1 MKLGYAVTSMKGV
14 KKILIFILIILLML
28 TGIST
33 AGFQESAEMSIDKG
47 LYNRNAILLKNA
59 QFDTS
64 IPQPAVVSSD
74 ILSISQ
80 YPSDVDGYY
89 IVQFTGCIREEW
101 KQAVSDTGAVIFDY
115 VPNNAFVVRMD
126 PSVKSRV
133 GSLDEVQ
140 WIGIYQPS
148 YRISPALSSAISNA
162 ADVSAVTQ
170 EGSIGGEAAY
180 EDIIILLFDVND
192 NELLSG
198 IENHGG
204 EIVDNAGDIIR
215 VRIDGN
221 KIPDIAIINDVSWIE
236 KYIQPVIL
244 NDIAANIT
252 NVYDVR
258 NTFGLTGSGQI
269 VAVADTGL
277 DTGFN
282 DATMH
287 DDIEGRIVA
296 LHAWWSGYGDTG
308 AEDNSGHGTHV
319 AGSVL
324 GNGSCSNGQYAG
336 MAPEAQLVFQALQ
349 YEGVG
354 YGLVNGTLYTPTNLS
369 LLFQEAYNDG
379 AKIHSNSWGSDDET
393 EFGNYT
399 SRSQYVDDFMWDN
412 PDMLIVFAAGNE
424 VVTGSV
430 TPPGTAKNALTIGA
444 SENDRPSKGS
454 VSDNIN
460 EIAYFSSKGP
470 TDDNRIKPDVVA
482 PGTYIISTRSTMPDA
497 NYSWGVVN
505 SYYAYG
511 GGTSMATPLTAGTA
525 ALVRQYYVK
534 YEYISPSAALLKATL
549 INGAANMSHSS
560 NDQGWGRVDIEESLF
575 PVSPRTMRYHDD
587 TSLNTSE
594 SWNVSYY
601 FSDISET
608 LKITLVWTD
617 APSAVFVGTTLVNN
631 LDLTVTGP
639 GGTYYGN
646 GAPESVNN
654 VEQVELSSPP
664 IGLYTLKVNGTNIP
678 LGPQPFALVISGALD
693 VTPLVITSATAFP
706 ATIEAN
712 GSDNTTFNVTATG
725 SGGIASVTMNL
736 TAIGGSPTQALTN
749 NSGIWQY
756 TTNTTALGTF
766 HMPVNVTDNMGSSN
780 TSVNITLNTTD
791 ATSPTSNTPSNTEYP
806 ANTTASFD
814 KWILTD
820 LHPGYYRVL
829 RNETQ
834 IVFPTLWTNNT
845 NITVPINTNISLDDF
860 NYTIQY
866 NDSAG
871 NNGTPNTVIITINDT
886 VPPYASG
893 ESPANNSQVNDNT
906 PQISVNITDNASGVN
921 PASIEMTVN
930 GSTVTP
936 TISPIAGGYNVF
948 NLTTIPFS
956 HTQVVNIT
964 VNTTDNNN
972 NVLNHIW
979 SFNVDGNTPNVTKA
993 NATPATIESDGI
1005 DTTNL
1010 SVSVSATD
1018 SFSGINSVSINL
1030 STIGGSA
1037 TAAMTN
1043 SSVTYWIITN
1053 ATGVGNGTY
1062 YLPVNATDNLG
1073 NSNTSVSITL
1083 HVNDTTKPIL
1093 SDNLPLSGT
1102 NDTTP
1107 AISINA
1113 TDRGSGIN
1121 TSSTEM
1127 KVEGVQ
1133 VLLAST
1139 FSGFTFNFINTTTTA
1154 YNHGDTVNITFNV
1167 SDIEGHSNNTSWM
1180 FYIDNVAPTITITSP
1195 ADGYSIT
1202 ASSVTVT
1209 GTVNGTGSPPTMT
1222 VNGATAVDTINST
1235 TFTGTFSATAPLLF
1249 GANTIY
1255 ANVTDAAENINST
1268 FINVIR
1274 TTASTTSSSSG
1285 GGGSSGTSGEDFNN
1299 IAETQTQRVSIF
1311 KGDNV
1316 SYSFENTLNPIININ
1331 FTAKVSAGKV
1341 ASKIEVLRNTSSMV
1355 DTTAPG
1361 KVYNNINIWVGNYG
1375 WATGNNIK
1383 DMTISFTVPL
1393 DWITSNNIDKG
1404 SIALYRY
1411 NDDSWG
1417 RLPTSVITRNEN
1429 NITFTSSTPGFSP
1442 FAISGETVSTPAV
1455 IPTAHNIPAPV
1466 ATHSSNITSSS
1477 QTNEIE
1483 PGNKEG
1489 TIMLWVMFI
1498 IIILAVTV
1506 IIYRKKDEILQG
1518 INNIRQQRRR

>member
-1 MKLGYAVTSMKGV
+1 
-14 KKILIFILIILLML
+14 
-28 TGIST
+28 
-33 AGFQESAEMSIDKG
+33 
-47 LYNRNAILLKNA
+47 
-59 QFDTS
+59 
-64 IPQPAVVSSD
+64 
-74 ILSISQ
+74 
-80 YPSDVDGYY
+80 
-89 IVQFTGCIREEW
+89 
-101 KQAVSDTGAVIFDY
+101 
-115 VPNNAFVVRMD
+115 
-126 PSVKSRV
+126 
-133 GSLDEVQ
+133 
-140 WIGIYQPS
+140 
-148 YRISPALSSAISNA
+148 
-162 ADVSAVTQ
+162 
-170 EGSIGGEAAY
+170 
-180 EDIIILLFDVND
+180 
-192 NELLSG
+192 
-198 IENHGG
+198 
-204 EIVDNAGDIIR
+204 
-215 VRIDGN
+215 
-221 KIPDIAIINDVSWIE
+221 
-236 KYIQPVIL
+236 
-244 NDIAANIT
+244 
-252 NVYDVR
+252 
-258 NTFGLTGSGQI
+258 
-269 VAVADTGL
+269 
-277 DTGFN
+277 
-282 DATMH
+282 
-287 DDIEGRIVA
+287 
-296 LHAWWSGYGDTG
+296 
-308 AEDNSGHGTHV
+308 
-319 AGSVL
+319 
-324 GNGSCSNGQYAG
+324 
-336 MAPEAQLVFQALQ
+336 
-349 YEGVG
+349 
-354 YGLVNGTLYTPTNLS
+354 
-369 LLFQEAYNDG
+369 
-379 AKIHSNSWGSDDET
+379 
-393 EFGNYT
+393 
-399 SRSQYVDDFMWDN
+399 
-412 PDMLIVFAAGNE
+412 
-424 VVTGSV
+424 
-430 TPPGTAKNALTIGA
+430 
-444 SENDRPSKGS
+444 
-454 VSDNIN
+454 
-460 EIAYFSSKGP
+460 
-470 TDDNRIKPDVVA
+470 
-482 PGTYIISTRSTMPDA
+482 
-497 NYSWGVVN
+497 
-505 SYYAYG
+505 
-511 GGTSMATPLTAGTA
+511 
-525 ALVRQYYVK
+525 
-534 YEYISPSAALLKATL
+534 
-549 INGAANMSHSS
+549 
-560 NDQGWGRVDIEESLF
+560 
-575 PVSPRTMRYHDD
+575 
-587 TSLNTSE
+587 
-594 SWNVSYY
+594 
-601 FSDISET
+601 
-608 LKITLVWTD
+608 
-617 APSAVFVGTTLVNN
+617 
-631 LDLTVTGP
+631 
-639 GGTYYGN
+639 
-646 GAPESVNN
+646 
-654 VEQVELSSPP
+654 
-664 IGLYTLKVNGTNIP
+664 
-678 LGPQPFALVISGALD
+678 
-693 VTPLVITSATAFP
+693 
-706 ATIEAN
+706 
-712 GSDNTTFNVTATG
+712 
-725 SGGIASVTMNL
+725 
-736 TAIGGSPTQALTN
+736 
-749 NSGIWQY
+749 
-756 TTNTTALGTF
+756 
-766 HMPVNVTDNMGSSN
+766 
-780 TSVNITLNTTD
+780 LNTTD

-1285 GGGSSGTSGEDFNN
+1285 GGGSGGTSGEDFNN